1 VRRPLAHKTF
11 GILHPLPL
19 ATILM
24 HIIGEVYL
32 KISEDILQCYTY
44 IFTDVHEN
52 MSTHLLVCRY

>member
-1 VRRPLAHKTF
+1 
-11 GILHPLPL
+11 
-19 ATILM
+19 M

-52 MSTHLLVCRY
+52 MSTYMYADTNSEASLLQCE